1 MKELFQSLP
10 DGWTIY
16 VWMVAGGLIILAAII
31 GIRWAHKNEQFDEDI
46 KYLVFDETDQE
57 KMDPEEFAKSQ
68 AVNKRQEERRVEV
81 LREKEAE
88 RQEAEK
94 KRNHA

>member
-1 MKELFQSLP
+1 MKDFFQSLP

-46 KYLVFDETDQE
+46 KYLVFDEKDQE

-68 AVNKRQEERRVEV
+68 EVNRRQEERRVEV
-81 LREKEAE
+81 LKENEAE
-88 RQEAEK
+88 RRAAQN